1 MDITKLTNKLQ
12 TVKTQLHNPIT
23 PTHLY
28 GLGTAVFFTSIFSFL
43 IFIDSYPVLM
53 FWLCEGMILVM
64 AGFIWE
70 AYLFIKKLYQKSF
83 IASAIV
89 SLSTGAITS
98 TLAIVIAEQLINQAT
113 HLNPDY
119 FDNSLR
125 IITALSMP
133 LVLVYLV
140 AFCLMAYYLVTILLL
155 PLTSIPTTFLK
166 MLVSGQNQAVT
177 KSASNN
183 VKLVERATAAMFLSI
198 LIVFTMDVLPKTF
211 KNQIDI
217 GIKFIVAITDHYQF
231 GPCKNVGNLERFT
244 FINDS
249 QISVFNPY
257 DKSFLIKDCVR

>member
-1 MDITKLTNKLQ
+1 MDITKLTDKLKTFQ
-12 TVKTQLHNPIT
+12 TQLHNPIT

-28 GLGTAVFFTSIFSFL
+28 GLGTAVFFASIFSFL

-64 AGFIWE
+64 VGFLWE
-70 AYLFIKKLYQKSF
+70 AFLFIKKLYQKSF

-140 AFCLMAYYLVTILLL
+140 AFCLMAYYLGNNTTTALNLHPHDLLKNAGFRSK
-155 PLTSIPTTFLK
+155 PRNHKVRQQQHEISRKRNRSHVLK
-166 MLVSGQNQAVT
+166 YTHHVHNGCLA
-177 KSASNN
+177 K
-183 VKLVERATAAMFLSI
+183 
-198 LIVFTMDVLPKTF
+198 
-211 KNQIDI
+211 DI
-217 GIKFIVAITDHYQF
+217 
-231 GPCKNVGNLERFT
+231 
-244 FINDS
+244 
-249 QISVFNPY
+249 
-257 DKSFLIKDCVR
+257 

>member
-1 MDITKLTNKLQ
+1 MDITKLTNKMQ

-28 GLGTAVFFTSIFSFL
+28 GLGTAVFFASIFSFL
-43 IFIDSYPVLM
+43 FFIDSYPVLM

-140 AFCLMAYYLVTILLL
+140 ALQWGEAHKIA
-155 PLTSIPTTFLK
+155 K
-166 MLVSGQNQAVT
+166 A
-177 KSASNN
+177 
-183 VKLVERATAAMFLSI
+183 
-198 LIVFTMDVLPKTF
+198 
-211 KNQIDI
+211 NQI
-217 GIKFIVAITDHYQF
+217 
-231 GPCKNVGNLERFT
+231 C
-244 FINDS
+244 
-249 QISVFNPY
+249 
-257 DKSFLIKDCVR
+257 